1 MVLVLL
7 QRRFSCTG
15 WRLLRGASWP
25 ALIFPCGA
33 EKMRVVD
40 DVEASNSTI
49 LREFGNIDDGERGGG
64 AVGKNPVEV
73 ELRLQH

>member
-1 MVLVLL
+1 
-7 QRRFSCTG
+7 
-15 WRLLRGASWP
+15 
-25 ALIFPCGA
+25 
-33 EKMRVVD
+33 MRVVD